1 MILID
6 TSIWIEFL
14 RARSPYYDEVSALLE
29 ENRVLALSCI
39 FGELLQG
46 AKNKRE
52 RTIIQDLRTYLP
64 KIDERHLFVNAGLE
78 SGIKKWTDKG
88 VGLIDS
94 AIITCARQTN
104 AKIWTLDKKIQALL
118 KHNELYSFVHHDPP
132 AAD

>member
-14 RARSPYYDEVSALLE
+14 KAKSPYYDEVSDLLE

-46 AKNKRE
+46 AKSKRE
-52 RTIIQDLRTYLP
+52 RTIIKDIWTYLP
-64 KIDERHLFVNAGLE
+64 RIDERHLFIKAGLE

-88 VGLIDS
+88 IGLIDS
-94 AIITCARQTN
+94 VIITSARQTN
-104 AKIWTLDKKIQALL
+104 AKIWTLDKKIQTIL
-118 KHNELYSFVHHDPP
+118 KSNERYPFVLSNPP
-132 AAD
+132 ETD

>member
-14 RARSPYYDEVSALLE
+14 KAKSLYYDEVSNLLE

-52 RTIIQDLRTYLP
+52 RTIIQDLWTYLP
-64 KIDERHLFVNAGLE
+64 KVDEHHLFIKAGLE

-94 AIITCARQTN
+94 VIITSARQTN
-104 AKIWTLDKKIQALL
+104 AKIWTLDKKIQSIL
-118 KHNELYSFVHHDPP
+118 KPNEQYPFVPHNPP
-132 AAD
+132 TAD

>member
-6 TSIWIEFL
+6 TSVWIEFL
-14 RARSPYYDEVSALLE
+14 KARSPYYDGVLELLE

-52 RTIIQDLRTYLP
+52 RGIIQDLWTYLP
-64 KIDERHLFVNAGLE
+64 KTDERHLFVRAGLE

-94 AIITCARQTN
+94 AIISSARQ
-104 AKIWTLDKKIQALL
+104 AKAEIWTLDKKMQSIL
-118 KHNELYSFVHHDPP
+118 KPTELYRVIEG
-132 AAD
+132 